1 MKQAVTVIG
10 GANVDIGGR
19 PAAALALHDSNPG
32 FVTQRFGG
40 VGRNLAHNL
49 ALLGLSVSFIT
60 ALGGDLYGSGLRESC
75 CALGMDL
82 SMALLLPDCRS
93 STDLYVADERGEMP
107 IGLSDMDITRR
118 ITPAA
123 LVWADLQGW
132 DLSRCAAAALRAGAV
147 TCACEETVHPQLGRS
162 LGV

>member
-40 VGRNLAHNL
+40 VGRNVAHNL
-49 ALLGLSVSFIT
+49 ALLGLPVSFIT

-75 CALGMDL
+75 RAPGP
-82 SMALLLPDCRS
+82 SPAP
-93 STDLYVADERGEMP
+93 A
-107 IGLSDMDITRR
+107 RR
-118 ITPAA
+118 PSI
-123 LVWADLQGW
+123 
-132 DLSRCAAAALRAGAV
+132 
-147 TCACEETVHPQLGRS
+147 RS
-162 LGV
+162 LAVHWECKT